1 MWFGQ
6 KCKISN
12 LALDKILNENF
23 IISVNLFFFSPIR
36 KPASARAAKKLPVP
50 ASFPVTAYED

>member
-12 LALDKILNENF
+12 LGLDKILNENF
-23 IISVNLFFFSPIR
+23 IISVNLFFSSPIR
-36 KPASARAAKKLPVP
+36 KLASARAAKRLPVP
-50 ASFPVTAYED
+50 AFFPVTTYED